1 MKDLLPSLEW
11 GNFDNVIT
19 ITVPCCLSSFMTLLE
34 WPRAYRLYRCTC
46 TVSSCVSY
54 RYRVLDDYPSEQ
66 YTDVYWIKY
75 VSINSA
81 RVAKRKL
88 DNRSFFGKS
97 LHICYA
103 PEYESIQETREKL
116 QQRRRVIALKT
127 RG

>member
-1 MKDLLPSLEW
+1 M
-11 GNFDNVIT
+11 FH
-19 ITVPCCLSSFMTLLE
+19 
-34 WPRAYRLYRCTC
+34 
-46 TVSSCVSY
+46 
-54 RYRVLDDYPSEQ
+54 RYRVLDDYPSER

-75 VSINSA
+75 VTINSA

-103 PEYESIQETREKL
+103 PEYESVQETREKL
-116 QQRRRVIALKT
+116 QQRRRVIAQKT